1 MISLRIKALRQLMK
15 NCGLEAYIIPSSDPH
30 QSEYV
35 AEYWQFRSWLSG
47 FTGSAGT
54 LVVTQDKAGLWTDAR
69 YYLRAK
75 KSLEGSEVQL
85 FITTLAK
92 TPTYETWLQQVLKP
106 NAVVGFDGYVLSYT
120 EAEKLE
126 RSLQNKNMSINGNL
140 DLSQTI
146 WTERPLMPS
155 GHIVEYPVHFAGE
168 SRTQKLLRIRLA
180 MAEKK
185 VSLHFLATL
194 DDIAWTLNLRGSD
207 VPNTPVFLS
216 YALIGESQAWL
227 FVQGSM
233 DLALSRQLEQEG
245 IILKPYKELET
256 FLKDFNSQTIYLDP
270 QKTSYALRE
279 LLSRQ
284 NTLYEDTSLAFW
296 MKAQKNPVEIR
307 GHRQAQIRDGVAMIH
322 WWRWLEQALADQ
334 TEISAAETL
343 DEFRRQ
349 GEYFQGPSFNTIV
362 GYATNSA
369 VGHYKAY
376 PETTP
381 TLKPEGILLV
391 DSGGQYLD
399 GTTDVTRT
407 LCLGHA
413 SAKQTLAFTTVL
425 KSLIKLSTLE
435 FPEGTLGDHLD
446 AIAREPLWRQGWD
459 CRHGIGHGVGH
470 FLNVHEGPQRF
481 SKNNLIVLQPGMITS
496 CEPGVYFEG
505 EFGVRLENLLLTY
518 RSQTTPFGDFYGFE
532 TLTLCPFD
540 LSLLDETCLTN
551 LERKWLNDYHARVF
565 QALAPLLN
573 PEEES
578 WLAQKT
584 RAIGGL

>member
-1 MISLRIKALRQLMK
+1 MIRSRIAALRQVMK

-75 KSLEGSEVQL
+75 KSLEDSEIQL
-85 FITTLAK
+85 FITTIAK
-92 TPTYETWLQQVLKP
+92 TPTYEIWLRQVLKP
-106 NAVVGFDGYVLSYT
+106 NAVVGFDGCVLSYA

-126 RSLQNKNMSINGNL
+126 RTLQGQNISINGNL
-140 DLSQTI
+140 DLAQTI
-146 WTERPLMPS
+146 WTERPLIPS
-155 GHIVEYPVHFAGE
+155 GKIGDYPVHFAGE
-168 SRTQKLLRIRLA
+168 SRTQKLSRVRRA

-216 YALIGESQAWL
+216 YALIGETQVWL
-227 FVQGSM
+227 FIQGSM
-233 DLALSRQLEQEG
+233 DLALTTQLEQEG
-245 IILKPYKELET
+245 IILKPYKELEA
-256 FLKDFNSQTIYLDP
+256 FLKNLSSHTIYLDP
-270 QKTSYALRE
+270 QKISYTLRE

-284 NTLYEDTSLAFW
+284 NTLCEDTNLAFW
-296 MKAQKNPVEIR
+296 MKAQKNPIEIC
-307 GHRQAQIRDGVAMIH
+307 GHRQAQVRDGVAMVR
-322 WWRWLEQALADQ
+322 WWRWLDQALAHQ
-334 TEISAAETL
+334 TEISAAERL

-349 GEYFQGPSFNTIV
+349 GEYFQSPSFTTIV
-362 GYATNSA
+362 GYAANSA
-369 VGHYKAY
+369 IGHYKAY

-399 GTTDVTRT
+399 GTTDITRT
-407 LCLGHA
+407 ISLG
-413 SAKQTLAFTTVL
+413 KVTNQQKLVFTTVL

-470 FLNVHEGPQRF
+470 FLSVHEGPQRF
-481 SKNNLIVLQPGMITS
+481 SKNNQIIFQPGMITS

-505 EFGVRLENLLLTY
+505 EFGVRLENLLLTHC
-518 RSQTTPFGDFYGFE
+518 SQATPFGDFYGFE
-532 TLTLCPFD
+532 TLTLFPFD
-540 LSLLDETCLTN
+540 LTLVDETLLSN
-551 LERKWLNDYHARVF
+551 LERQWLNDYHAGVF
-565 QALAPLLN
+565 QVLRPLLN
-573 PEEES
+573 PDERY

-584 RAIGGL
+584 QAI